1 MKRPLMIPSNIKA
14 NRSKLETHIDLLKAF
29 SYEAPLTLAQIE
41 DNINLNNSSFKE
53 NLEFLIMH
61 ELLEE
66 QTLKKRNTAFTITQ
80 RGIAVLRYFRQYP
93 VEIPIKKV

>member
-1 MKRPLMIPSNIKA
+1 MKRPLIIPSNIKA

-29 SYEAPLTLAQIE
+29 PYEAPLMLTQIE
-41 DNINLNNSSFKE
+41 DNIKLNNSSLRE

-61 ELLEE
+61 GLLEE

-80 RGIAVLRYFRQYP
+80 RGITVLRYFRQYP
-93 VEIPIKKV
+93 VEISIKKV